1 MKRIP
6 TLAFLALLAASPLR
20 AQLEANAPWPMF
32 RHDVEHTGRSG
43 YAGPS
48 LPILSWS
55 YTAEGAIHASPSI
68 GFGGRAVA
76 AFEGPSGGHATICA
90 FVPDGSLRWSY
101 ATGSRWHHSSPAIG
115 VGGEIVIGT
124 SDFRVL
130 AIRSDGTLGWEYHT
144 GLNVNSSP
152 AIGDSG
158 RVYVGSCDN
167 LIYALDSA
175 GALAWSY
182 RAGDL
187 VESSP
192 ALGYGERVYVGSKD
206 NRIYALRSD
215 GTRFWSYRTRGDVYS
230 SPALGYN
237 TVYAGSDDSMVYA
250 LHWTGTLKWS
260 YFTGAGGMV
269 WSSPALGGDE
279 TVYTG
284 SSLNQFYAFGSNG
297 SLRWS
302 YQMGNRGYSSPAV
315 GSDGVVYTGSWD
327 CNIYAFGTDGS
338 LAWSY
343 TTAGALYSSPA
354 IGRDGRL
361 YAGSHDKTLY
371 CIGPTPTPYP
381 TFSPITTPTPTPP
394 IDLTADKAEYGTTG
408 TISVTADVWPLT
420 VPCYPFVRILM
431 ADGST
436 LYYQSG
442 VGFTASPVPYLG
454 FEAGTI
460 LTAEPIRD
468 YLALSASFS
477 GIATGTY
484 ILEGGAVDMTK
495 TTSADNLVY
504 FGTVDREELTVR

>member
-381 TFSPITTPTPTPP
+381 TFSPITTPTPTPDRP
-394 IDLTADKAEYGTTG
+394 DGGQGGVRDNGDHLRHGGRVAADRA
-408 TISVTADVWPLT
+408 VLP
-420 VPCYPFVRILM
+420 VRPHP
-431 ADGST
+431 DGGR
-436 LYYQSG
+436 LDALLPVRRRVHG
-442 VGFTASPVPYLG
+442 LPVPYLG
-454 FEAGTI
+454 FAAGTI
-460 LTAEPIRD
+460 TTADPIRD
-468 YLALSASFS
+468 YQALSAGFS
-477 GIATGTY
+477 GVATGTY